1 PFNCFVTRAQPRP
14 SFPPLPFDRDL
25 TVIGPMARSAA
36 DLSLL
41 LDAIAGPD
49 PLEAGK
55 AYRLTL
61 PAARHTELKNFR
73 VLVVDTDPVMPT
85 DQVVR
90 GTIDQL
96 AANLARTG
104 ARVDR

>member
-55 AYRLTL
+55 GYKLAL
-61 PAARHTELKNFR
+61 PPSRHDELKNFR
-73 VLVVDTDPVMPT
+73 VLLIDTDPLMPT
-85 DQVVR
+85 DRVVR
-90 GTIDQL
+90 GTLEAL
-96 AANLARTG
+96 ATNLAKAG
-104 ARVDR
+104 VKI